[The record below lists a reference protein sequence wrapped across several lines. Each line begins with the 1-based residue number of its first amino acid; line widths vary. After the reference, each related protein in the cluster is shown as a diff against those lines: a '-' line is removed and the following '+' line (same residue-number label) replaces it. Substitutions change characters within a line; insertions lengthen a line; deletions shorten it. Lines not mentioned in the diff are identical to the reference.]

1 MVISMKNYNRRGLII
16 GIVQLLLSVF
26 CFITMI
32 VTGFDVKL
40 AVLGI
45 IIALLG
51 ITSVINSFSKEE
63 TRKELID
70 NEDERSQLVK
80 MKAKAKSFD
89 IASNFL
95 FLATIAVMIA
105 YGITKNHVFVYMVL
119 CTGAALSV
127 CWISHIIAHFYY
139 ESKN

>member
-1 MVISMKNYNRRGLII
+1 MKNYNRRGLII

>member
-1 MVISMKNYNRRGLII
+1 MKNYNRRGLIS

-26 CFITMI
+26 CLITMI

-45 IIALLG
+45 IVALLG
-51 ITSVINSFSKEE
+51 ITSVINSFSKE
-63 TRKELID
+63 TTKKELID

-80 MKAKAKSFD
+80 IKAKSKSFD
-89 IASNFL
+89 IVSNFL

-105 YGITKNHVFVYMVL
+105 YGVTKNQVFVYMFI

-127 CWISHIIAHFYY
+127 CWISHIITHFYY
-139 ESKN
+139 ESKM

>member
-1 MVISMKNYNRRGLII
+1 MKIYNRRGFIT

-26 CFITMI
+26 CLITLI

-40 AVLGI
+40 MVLGI

-51 ITSVINSFSKEE
+51 ITGVINSFSKEAA
-63 TRKELID
+63 RKERID
-70 NEDERSQLVK
+70 NDDERSQLVK

-89 IASNFL
+89 IVSAFL
-95 FLATIAVMIA
+95 FLAILAVMIA
-105 YGITKNHVFVYMVL
+105 YGVTENQVFVPMVL

-127 CWISHIIAHFYY
+127 CWSSHIITHFYY
-139 ESKN
+139 DSKN

>member
-1 MVISMKNYNRRGLII
+1 MKNYNRRGLII

-32 VTGFDVKL
+32 VTGFV
-40 AVLGI
+40 
-45 IIALLG
+45 
-51 ITSVINSFSKEE
+51 
-63 TRKELID
+63 
-70 NEDERSQLVK
+70 VK

>member
-1 MVISMKNYNRRGLII
+1 MKNYNRRGLII

-26 CFITMI
+26 CFITII

-45 IIALLG
+45 IIVLLG
-51 ITSVINSFSKEE
+51 ITSVINSFSKET

-95 FLATIAVMIA
+95 LLATIAVMIA
-105 YGITKNHVFVYMVL
+105 YGITKNQVFVYMVL

-127 CWISHIIAHFYY
+127 CWISHIITHFYY

>member
-1 MVISMKNYNRRGLII
+1 MKNYSRRGLIV
-16 GIVQLLLSVF
+16 GIVQLFLFVF
-26 CFITMI
+26 CLITMFI
-32 VTGFDVKL
+32 TGFDVKL

-51 ITSVINSFSKEE
+51 ITSIINSFSKET
-63 TRKELID
+63 TRKEKID

-80 MKAKAKSFD
+80 MKAKAKAFD
-89 IASNFL
+89 IASIFL
-95 FLATIAVMIA
+95 FLTTIAVIIT
-105 YGITKNHVFVYMVL
+105 YGITKNQVFVYMVI

-127 CWISHIIAHFYY
+127 CWISHIITHFYY